1 MNSWNVWELSD
12 KLNVIKWIHGMNLR
26 IKWYTVIKWIHGI
39 SLRIK
44 WYTQCNK
51 MNSWNEFIG
60 KSRKSDSERYKNL
73 SL

>member
-26 IKWYTVIKWIHGI
+26 IKWYT
-39 SLRIK
+39 
-44 WYTQCNK
+44 QCNK

-60 KSRKSDSERYKNL
+60 KSRKSDSETSAYKYWCKQH
-73 SL
+73 